1 MSQQRERCVR
11 ACVRVR
17 ACVCVRV
24 CACVRVAC
32 GAPTHQSPAQI
43 AAMPSLVSLPS
54 GVSQPC
60 LTRAS
65 WRCRRNC
72 GHTALGGAF
81 HVLSV
86 SAVTP
91 CFVTLPSLTQ
101 PFCAYSC
108 ADSVR
113 PVVGLAVG
121 RA

>member
-1 MSQQRERCVR
+1 MHAERAGGGQAYASVPG
-11 ACVRVR
+11 V
-17 ACVCVRV
+17 
-24 CACVRVAC
+24 
-32 GAPTHQSPAQI
+32 QSESAL
-43 AAMPSLVSLPS
+43 PSLVSLPS

-101 PFCAYSC
+101 PFCSYSC